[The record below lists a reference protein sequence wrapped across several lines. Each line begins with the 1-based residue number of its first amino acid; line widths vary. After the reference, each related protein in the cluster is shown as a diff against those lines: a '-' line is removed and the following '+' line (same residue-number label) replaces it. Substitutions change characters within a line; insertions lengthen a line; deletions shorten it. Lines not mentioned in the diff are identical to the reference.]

1 MKPKP
6 STLPQAYLEA
16 LRNDLASRRS
26 SHGVA
31 RSLGRR
37 ALDQRLDT
45 LDLAKIHENALSMLL
60 AGDLRATEKES
71 MIVRGT
77 SFFSSAIAPIEES
90 HRGMQKANLQLKTL
104 VGTLKRQTGELA
116 ASNKS
121 LKREIIQRKRVELT
135 LRTSEMTSCQLLAKS
150 RIMQQELRHLTRQML
165 TAQEEERK
173 RISRELHDVVAQ
185 SLAGINVRL
194 ATLKSQS
201 SASTR
206 DLKKRVAITQ
216 RLVERSVDIVHRFA
230 RGLRPSALD
239 DLGLIPALQSYMKAF
254 MTRTGIRASLVC
266 HPGVEKLDNDRRT
279 VLYRIVQE
287 ALTNISR
294 HSKASHA
301 SVSIRL
307 VLGEVQ
313 MDVHDNGRGFHVEG
327 TVLSKS
333 SKGLGLLGMRE
344 RAEMVGGTL
353 AVISTPGS
361 ETTVR
366 VRMPAK
372 SKLKAGKK
380 RPSMM
385 ASKPTRGPER

>member
-16 LRNDLASRRS
+16 LRNDLASGRS
-26 SHGVA
+26 SHEFA

-45 LDLAKIHENALSMLL
+45 LDLAKIHEIALSTLL
-60 AGDLRATEKES
+60 AGDLGATEKES

-77 SFFSSAIAPIEES
+77 AFFSSAITPIEES

-121 LKREIIQRKRVELT
+121 LKREIIQRKKVELT
-135 LRTSEMTSCQLLAKS
+135 LRTSEMTSSQLLAKS

-194 ATLKSQS
+194 AALKSQS

-230 RGLRPSALD
+230 RDLRPSALD

-266 HPGVEKLDNDRRT
+266 YPGVEKLDNGRRT

-287 ALTNISR
+287 AFTNISR

-307 VLGEVQ
+307 VFGEVQ
-313 MDVHDNGRGFHVEG
+313 MDVHDNGRGFQVEG
-327 TVLSKS
+327 AVLSKS

-344 RAEMVGGTL
+344 RVEMVGGTL
-353 AVISTPGS
+353 AVISAPGS

-366 VRMPAK
+366 VQMPAR

-385 ASKPTRGPER
+385 ASKSTRGPQR